1 MITPDEYM
9 AFVDRALDGM
19 CSIVTTLG
27 DELANQIPGLHGCN
41 SPYAILH
48 HCLGVMDYWAGHLVA
63 GRSVVRDR
71 DAEFVAAGTLDDLL
85 ARTATARHRL
95 ALDVALAEFPAPV
108 RGTPPASFRGPGFE
122 LTQGAAL
129 LHVYEELA
137 QHHGQMEI
145 THDLL
150 VPR

>member
-1 MITPDEYM
+1 VITPDEYL

-19 CSIVTTLG
+19 SSIITMLG
-27 DELANQIPGLHGCN
+27 DELANRVPAMPGAN

-48 HCLGVMDYWAGHLVA
+48 HCLGVMEYWAGHLVA

-85 ARTATARHRL
+85 ERTAQSRQRL
-95 ALDVALAEFPAPV
+95 AIDVALADFSAPL

-145 THDLL
+145 TRDLL